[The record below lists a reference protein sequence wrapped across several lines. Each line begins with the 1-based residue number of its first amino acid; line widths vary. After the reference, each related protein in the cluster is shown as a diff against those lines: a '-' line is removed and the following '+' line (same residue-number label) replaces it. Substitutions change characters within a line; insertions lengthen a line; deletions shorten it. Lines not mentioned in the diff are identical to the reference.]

1 LSEGRSFNSVPLR
14 SETTM
19 SAKPTILFLCVHN
32 AGRSQIAA
40 ALATMISGGR
50 VEVRSGGSEPADA
63 VHPNVRAVMAE
74 LGIDLAAERPKL
86 ITDDAVRESDAVITM
101 GCGDACPVYPGK
113 RYEDWQIDDP
123 AGATLAETR
132 RIRGLLRLRVERL
145 LCDLGVMAR

>member
-1 LSEGRSFNSVPLR
+1 
-14 SETTM
+14 M

-50 VEVRSGGSEPADA
+50 VDVRSAGSEPADQI
-63 VHPNVRAVMAE
+63 HPNVRAVMAE

-86 ITDDAVRESDAVITM
+86 ITDDAVREADAVITM

>member
-1 LSEGRSFNSVPLR
+1 
-14 SETTM
+14 M

-50 VEVRSGGSEPADA
+50 VDVRSAGSEPADA

-123 AGATLAETR
+123 AGATFAEAR